1 MEQIMR
7 LAIAGGLTGEMHHA
21 ARQGIIRRDVKEMRG
36 AVLGRMR
43 YSTLAKHGKGA
54 NVSPGLQAAAAKSFD
69 EAFTNNYNKR
79 SDEAVEKF
87 GRLLIWI
94 V

>member
-1 MEQIMR
+1 
-7 LAIAGGLTGEMHHA
+7 
-21 ARQGIIRRDVKEMRG
+21 
-36 AVLGRMR
+36 MR
-43 YSTLAKHGKGA
+43 YSAIAEHGEGA

-69 EAFTNNYNKR
+69 EAFPNNYNKQ

-94 V
+94 A